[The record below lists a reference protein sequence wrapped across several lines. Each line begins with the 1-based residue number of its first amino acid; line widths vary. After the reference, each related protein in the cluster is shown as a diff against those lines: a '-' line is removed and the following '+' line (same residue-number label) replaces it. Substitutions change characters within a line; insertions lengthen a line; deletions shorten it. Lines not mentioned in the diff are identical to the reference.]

1 MKNKWNYE
9 FKNEQTSKRFENK
22 TKKMFSL
29 FNKINKTRKRK
40 YYILIIKLNR
50 NQKNFIRRNKLL
62 SQKLYKFEISCFFRD
77 IKKLNVVAI
86 NSFSYSINKNTKML
100 TLIKK
105 LNTHAK
111 WKILNN
117 FEKLMKNWSIRSN
130 RYVS

>member
-1 MKNKWNYE
+1 
-9 FKNEQTSKRFENK
+9 
-22 TKKMFSL
+22 MFSL

-111 WKILNN
+111 
-117 FEKLMKNWSIRSN
+117 
-130 RYVS
+130 